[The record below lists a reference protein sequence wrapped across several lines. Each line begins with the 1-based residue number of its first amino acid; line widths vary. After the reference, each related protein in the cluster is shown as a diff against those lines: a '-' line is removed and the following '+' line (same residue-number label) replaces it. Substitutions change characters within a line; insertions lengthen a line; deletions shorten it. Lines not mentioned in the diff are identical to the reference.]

1 MDKYVD
7 EIKEFIAHKHRFNV
21 ILIKDDQKI
30 DLDELSKKLNYQII
44 DATEKVTEFEKI
56 GGYTDLLKFFRNI
69 SDETTKEGV
78 LVVNNDFFLSLL
90 NKKKIEQFFENVLQ
104 KTFPKPIILTTVI
117 FKDEVPD
124 IRQEEFNYAKIID
137 GGEQS

>member
-7 EIKEFIAHKHRFNV
+7 EIKEFIAHKPRFNV
-21 ILIKDDQKI
+21 ILIKDNQKI

-56 GGYTDLLKFFRNI
+56 DGYTDLLEFFKNI

-78 LVVNNDFFLSLL
+78 VVVNNDFFLSSL